1 MRYELAATTFVF
13 LGGRFAIHWHQ
24 KVSKWL
30 PPGGHVEEDELPH
43 HAAVR
48 EVLEELGVDCKLVM
62 SNQPDLG
69 IDTVPLPIAILV
81 EDIDDCHKHVDMIYV
96 ATTEAEKIND
106 GFSWVT
112 IGEAEAM
119 GAPVDVTRLAKI
131 GLDLINSCVLP

>member
-13 LGGRFAIHWHQ
+13 RGGRFAIHWHP

-30 PPGGHVEEDELPH
+30 PPGGHVEENELPH

-48 EVLEELGVDCKLVM
+48 EVFEELGVPCKLVTG
-62 SNQPDLG
+62 NQPNLG

-81 EDIDDCHKHVDMIYV
+81 EDIDDWHKHVDMIYI
-96 ATTEAEKIND
+96 ATTETEKIND

-112 IGEAEAM
+112 VSEAEGM
-119 GAPVDVTRLAKI
+119 GAPVDVTRLAKM
-131 GLDLINSCVLP
+131 GFDLISSCA